1 MVASTSRGAPA
12 SAGDQVTRWAFGL
25 ASGAAVAVAVAVYG
39 VAYAAG
45 GTDATEDNGVGLLTV
60 ALTVVGLV
68 ASMTAFAL
76 GVMLSVRSYPRT
88 RLWLPLTVFP
98 ALVAMLV
105 LGELFW
111 WE

>member
-1 MVASTSRGAPA
+1 
-12 SAGDQVTRWAFGL
+12 L
-25 ASGAAVAVAVAVYG
+25 ASGAAVAVAVAVAVYG

-45 GTDATEDNGVGLLTV
+45 GTDATEDNAVGLLTV